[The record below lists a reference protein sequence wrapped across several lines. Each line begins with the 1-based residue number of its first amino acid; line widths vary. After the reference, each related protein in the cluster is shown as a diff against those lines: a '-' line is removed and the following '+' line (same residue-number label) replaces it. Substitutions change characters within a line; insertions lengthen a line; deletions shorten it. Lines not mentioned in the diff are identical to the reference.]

1 MNTVIRVALINDHP
15 LVVEGLRTL
24 LQPFPQVDVVELDT
38 FLDVSQ
44 PVDLALLDTHAQ
56 ARPLPEAV
64 ADRLVE
70 GTIPRLAV
78 FTWTVTEE
86 AIQDALGAGA
96 HGVLSKQLA
105 GDELARALVR
115 IGQGE
120 VVIARSSQ
128 EEQAEDD
135 LSPTKGGRG
144 RDWPGREQGLSMRE
158 SEMIA
163 LICQGLTNEQIAS
176 RLYLSPNSVKSYIR
190 SAYHKA
196 GVSSRSQAVL
206 WGIDNGLR
214 PVASRRTA

>member
-1 MNTVIRVALINDHP
+1 MIRVALINDHP
-15 LVVEGLRTL
+15 IVVEGLRTL
-24 LQPFPQVDVVELDT
+24 LQPFPQVDIVELDT
-38 FLDVSQ
+38 FLDVRQ

-56 ARPLPEAV
+56 AAPLHEAV
-64 ADRLVE
+64 AERLAE
-70 GTIPRLAV
+70 ASISRLAV
-78 FTWTVTEE
+78 FTWTVTEQ
-86 AIQDALGAGA
+86 AVQDALGAGA

-120 VVIARSSQ
+120 VVVARNPQ
-128 EEQAEDD
+128 EQQAAED
-135 LSPTKGGRG
+135 LAATQAGRG
-144 RDWPGREQGLSMRE
+144 RDWPGRDQGLTMRE

-163 LICQGLTNEQIAS
+163 LICQGLTNEQIAA

-196 GVSSRSQAVL
+196 GVSSRSRAVL
-206 WGIDNGLR
+206 WGIDHGLR